1 MKYEKPEIGVI
12 GPAVHAIQSLSAK
25 NIGNLDEDCGGPAGS
40 SRTPCPFAA
49 DE

>member
-12 GPAVHAIQSLSAK
+12 GPAVHAIQSLGAK
-25 NIGNLDEDCGGPAGS
+25 NGTSPDEDCGGPVGS
-40 SRTPCPFAA
+40 FTTCPFAA

>member
-25 NIGNLDEDCGGPAGS
+25 TLGNPDEDCGGPAG